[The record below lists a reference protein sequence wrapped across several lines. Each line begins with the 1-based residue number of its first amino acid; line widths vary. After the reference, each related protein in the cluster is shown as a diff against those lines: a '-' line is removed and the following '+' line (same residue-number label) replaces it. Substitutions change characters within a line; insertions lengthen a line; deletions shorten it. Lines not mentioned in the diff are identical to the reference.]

1 MVLIISI
8 PIAGFGG
15 IRGDTNEETMFTS
28 MDRYLGLTLKDRYR
42 LERFLGE
49 GLRGLAFLA
58 YDSLLE
64 GWVVVKIIKDEIEGF
79 PVPVGDEWIEE
90 PKKAMQVRSH
100 PHIAAILDLG
110 DEIAVSEGEKARL
123 PFIVWE
129 YIKGI
134 SLDDIINSDEELS
147 LPELLV
153 LAKQFCETL
162 IFLKEK
168 KLSHGDLHPRNV
180 MLLRIP
186 GGGTTI
192 KLIDFGMARN
202 ILTAKA
208 RQDDITGALKI
219 LGQLVEKALSGDLPQ
234 DELSLGT
241 SLRDHV
247 RRASNLMP
255 AGKMSMVD
263 FAEGIGQLNQYCFSS
278 KDCVHI
284 IDGLK
289 QLRSRDDNAGYLP
302 DFFGRRREVDAILET
317 AGKAFT
323 HRFTRRILL
332 LGEPGSGKTVALR
345 ETADGL
351 TRSSDAIVLSYN
363 VNPSDHQKPYSS
375 LGGFWKG
382 LITKVDGKNRLE
394 RILDEFPHVRPHF
407 HARLP
412 GLLSLFSADRLT
424 GTGGMLLSDLAVEL
438 KGLIND
444 AAKLIPLAIIFDD
457 LHAADI
463 ETIRWLLGFKTGEA
477 GFSLAMIFAHSP
489 CELNFISSTDNHPLK
504 VLQEDDYS
512 RIVTLSPLAFKD
524 IEDTISSEFTFGV
537 SMECTKFTEFVMD
550 ESGGEPYCVREIVK
564 ECVSKGIISS
574 DPYGRWHIQQGL
586 DGFILPPNVEAHV
599 ARRLMRLNQSEMGLV
614 KWAAYFGTTFPA
626 EGLRAVSGM
635 GDEEFSATIN
645 SLGEFHHLLRRQN
658 EETWVFT
665 QPTVRKILLK
675 GIPFAERNTGLETV
689 TEWQVER
696 AKMLKRPS
704 FLVEVARN
712 LFVLERDKQARGFAA
727 AGARGYLRARE
738 YDKAFAAAE
747 LALSSSDDSKRRYPH
762 PGLQVVAYQAGLE
775 SSIHLA
781 RFDDALTASNRLLQ
795 LAEETGDIELK
806 LNASL
811 KKALALR
818 LKCDYTCAAEQIGEA
833 AKLAR
838 KYKKPKFE
846 GEVLRELGTVRY
858 LKGEFEKAID
868 AFTQSA
874 ELLDKLGEEHS
885 AAKTYN
891 NLGLVYKQMGDYAP
905 MEECLRTAIAK
916 YRAAGD
922 KAGERLPLANLGL
935 YHQQVGKYDEAKR
948 CFEDI
953 LEQLEPGENPVFEA
967 KASLSLALVKTSIG
981 LSEDAAKMAE
991 QALLLFTE
999 MNDKQGQAETM
1010 SLLGDIA
1017 IDNGNYNLAKEY
1029 HKRSLK
1035 LKEEIGSEMGICH
1048 SKLRLARVA
1057 MHEAKFDIALSLSR
1071 EVSQRARKKGWTKLT
1086 IEGITETIRALSE
1099 RDGSD
1104 AALKVLEDNRGYE
1117 GMVGD
1122 PAIVL
1127 LDFNL
1132 AAAQTYFDSNIVEDA
1147 ARHLNAFEEYYSSVL
1162 NSIKDPEVRDGF
1174 SAKMQPQLSI
1184 AHELREKMF
1193 GVKDKAGN

>member
-1 MVLIISI
+1 
-8 PIAGFGG
+8 
-15 IRGDTNEETMFTS
+15 
-28 MDRYLGLTLKDRYR
+28 MDRYLGVTLKDRYR

-90 PKKAMQVRSH
+90 PRKAMQVRSH

-110 DEIAVSEGEKARL
+110 DEIAVNEGEKARL

-129 YIKGI
+129 YIEGI

-147 LPELLV
+147 LTELIM

-162 IFLKEK
+162 VFLKEK

-186 GGGTTI
+186 GGGVTI

-208 RQDDITGALKI
+208 RHDDITGVLKI
-219 LGQLVEKALSGDLPQ
+219 LGQLVEKVLSGDIPQ

-241 SLRDHV
+241 ILRDHV

-255 AGKMSMVD
+255 VGKMSMAD
-263 FAEGIGQLNQYCFSS
+263 FADGIGQLNQYCFSRE
-278 KDCVHI
+278 DFVHI
-284 IDGLK
+284 VDGLK
-289 QLRSRDDNAGYLP
+289 QSRSGDYGAGSLP

-332 LGEPGSGKTVALR
+332 LGEPGSGKTAALR

-363 VNPSDHQKPYSS
+363 VNPYDHQKPYSS
-375 LGGFWKG
+375 LAGFWKG
-382 LITKVDGKNRLE
+382 LITKVGDKSRLE
-394 RILDEFPHVRPHF
+394 KILDEFPHTRPHF
-407 HARLP
+407 QARLP
-412 GLLSLFSADRLT
+412 GLLSLFSSDRLRE
-424 GTGGMLLSDLAVEL
+424 GGGLRLSDLALEL
-438 KGLIND
+438 KGLISD
-444 AAKLIPLAIIFDD
+444 AAKLIPLAIVFDD

-463 ETIRWLLGFKTGEA
+463 ETVRWLWGFETGEA
-477 GFSLAMIFAHSP
+477 GFSLALICSYSP
-489 CELNFISSTDNHPLK
+489 CELNFIPSNENHPLK
-504 VLQEDDYS
+504 TLPDDEEYS
-512 RIVTLSPLAFKD
+512 TVVKLNPLDSKD
-524 IEDTISSEFTFGV
+524 IEDIISSEFNFGV
-537 SMECTKFTEFVMD
+537 SMECAKFTEFVMD
-550 ESGGEPYCVREIVK
+550 ESGGEPYCVSEIVK
-564 ECVSKGIISS
+564 ECVSKDIISP
-574 DPYGRWHIQQGL
+574 DPYGMWHIQQGL

-599 ARRLMRLNQSEMGLV
+599 ARRLMRLNQSEMGLA
-614 KWAAYFGTTFPA
+614 KWAAYFGITFSA

-645 SLGEFHHLLRRQN
+645 SLGEFHNLLRRQD
-658 EETWVFT
+658 EDIWVYT

-675 GIPFAERNTGLETV
+675 GIPFAEKRSGLETV

-704 FLVEVARN
+704 FFVEVARN
-712 LFVLERDKQARGFAA
+712 LFALERDKQARGFAA
-727 AGARGYLRARE
+727 AGARGYIGTHE
-738 YDKAFAAAE
+738 YDNAFAAAE
-747 LALSSSDDSKRRYPH
+747 LALSSSDDSKRRHPH
-762 PGLQVVAYQAGLE
+762 PGLQAVAYQAILE

-795 LAEETGDIELK
+795 LADETGDIELK

-838 KYKKPKFE
+838 IHKKPKFE

-935 YHQQVGKYDEAKR
+935 YHQQVGRYDEAKR

-953 LEQLEPGENPVFEA
+953 LEQLAPGENPVFEA
-967 KASLSLALVKTSIG
+967 KASLSLALVMTSIG

-1099 RDGSD
+1099 RDGPD
-1104 AALKVLEDNRGYE
+1104 AALKVLKDSRGYE

-1147 ARHLNAFEEYYSSVL
+1147 ARHLNTFEEYYASVL
-1162 NSIKDPEVRDGF
+1162 NSIKDPEVRNGF
-1174 SAKMQPQLSI
+1174 STKMQPQLSI
-1184 AHELREKMF
+1184 ARELREKLF
-1193 GVKDKAGN
+1193 GVKNEAGN